1 MVQSSGL
8 LQACIL
14 KRIADG
20 SGLLRG
26 LKGSIGCCAEEGE
39 NGGST
44 LGMLSGTWR
53 LVYSSGFASGS
64 LGGQRPGPP
73 AALVPVT
80 IGQVRP
86 ISLAGFRYATPNLM
100 VAILL

>member
-1 MVQSSGL
+1 MYSEEN
-8 LQACIL
+8 C
-14 KRIADG
+14 RR
-20 SGLLRG
+20 LRVAERF
-26 LKGSIGCCAEEGE
+26 KWEYWVPTAEEGE

-86 ISLAGFRYATPNLM
+86 ISLAGFRYATPNLK